1 MGPLMY
7 RQRPAF
13 PALIFTACV
22 LVVGTIIVFW
32 LKPRAEVGLAEESTI
47 MFITFTTLALA
58 GCGLVAAFA
67 RYQFTHL
74 WKKRPVPEP
83 EDEKILKQRSRG
95 RW

>member
-13 PALIFTACV
+13 PALIFSACV
-22 LVVGTIIVFW
+22 LIAGGLIAVWANRQVEEG
-32 LKPRAEVGLAEESTI
+32 LKDESTLI
-47 MFITFTTLALA
+47 LIIFSTLGLA

-67 RYQFTHL
+67 RYQYTHL
-74 WKKRPVPEP
+74 WQKKRHPDA
-83 EDEKILKQRSRG
+83 DESASIKQSRG